1 MHVELYIVA
10 IVSFLLGIGAVLLM
24 GAYVPPSVGPAGLSI
39 PGYQSIVNNIVAAY
53 QGIYGSTV
61 YLGNDSSDFQWISVL
76 ALMIADTDAAIQLS
90 YNNVSPAT
98 AIGAGLSNV
107 VAVNGIT
114 RLGASF
120 SNCLVIPS
128 GTPGTVING
137 GVVADVNGNLW
148 NLPTSVT
155 IGAGGTVTVSATA
168 QQSGPVNAL
177 ANQITTIF
185 SGTTAGWISV
195 TNGSNVATLGRAA
208 ETDSQLRARQAIST
222 ELPSETLLT
231 GTIAAIAATAGVTR
245 YNVLENNTSV
255 TDAFGNPPHSVSAV
269 VEGGTQVAV
278 ATAIYNNRGIGV
290 FTNPG
295 TGSNAVT
302 IDITDPQ
309 SGVVTQIGFQQPPLY
324 VPIYVIVN
332 AHLLNGGTPA
342 TLAAMQTALITYLNA
357 LQIGELVS
365 YSALVSVAMSV
376 NANLSVPV
384 VTLRS
389 LFLATTPTPAVTA
402 DITMLFN
409 QVSSGAVANVT
420 VNPV

>member
-1 MHVELYIVA
+1 
-10 IVSFLLGIGAVLLM
+10 M
-24 GAYVPPSVGPAGLSI
+24 GAYVPPFVGPAGLTI
-39 PGYQSIVNNIVAAY
+39 PGFNSILQQINSAY
-53 QGIYGSTV
+53 LGIYGSTV
-61 YLGNDSSDFQWISVL
+61 YLGNDSSDLQWNSVV
-76 ALMIADTDAAIQLS
+76 ASMIADTMKAIQLA

-107 VAVNGIT
+107 VAVNGLT

-120 SNCLVIPS
+120 SNCLVTLSGNS
-128 GTPGTVING
+128 GTVVNN

-155 IGAGGTVTVSATA
+155 IGAGGTVTVSAAA
-168 QQSGPVNAL
+168 QQPGPINAL
-177 ANQITTIF
+177 ENQITTIF

-255 TDAFGNPPHSVSAV
+255 TDAFGNPPHSISAV
-269 VEGGTQVAV
+269 VEGGTQLAV

-302 IDITDPQ
+302 VDITDPN

-342 TLAAMQTALITYLNA
+342 TLAAIQAALVTYLNS

-365 YSALVSVAMSV
+365 RAALIAVAMSV
-376 NANLSVPV
+376 NPNLSIPI
-384 VTLRS
+384 VTMPTF
-389 LFLATTPTPAVTA
+389 FLGIAPNPTSIA
-402 DITMLFN
+402 DIPMQFN
-409 QVSSGAVANVT
+409 QVSSGAVANIK
-420 VNPV
+420 VNQV